1 MLRNIRQLNNDTEI
15 AVIQKSTERFAT
27 MNALFTNLMN
37 DEAGFI
43 VSAELVMI
51 ATLGVL
57 AMTVGLSEV
66 AWNVNNELQ
75 DVGRAFG
82 SMNQSFNA
90 QGQNGYQ
97 GNNGGSSFNNMNNN
111 GGSDIFS
118 GGSTGEQ

>member
-1 MLRNIRQLNNDTEI
+1 
-15 AVIQKSTERFAT
+15 
-27 MNALFTNLMN
+27 MNALFANLMK

-57 AMTVGLSEV
+57 AMAVGLSEV

-82 SMNQSFNA
+82 SMNQSFNL
-90 QGQNGYQ
+90 QGQSCNRG
-97 GNNGGSSFNNMNNN
+97 GSGGSSYHDSNNSS
-111 GGSDIFS
+111 GSDIIA
-118 GGSTGEQ
+118 GSHIDYEQ